1 VSVLIASVFTRPVRP
16 VAPRVTFAEAAEAH
30 LDDVFAYLVYLT
42 GNRGVAEELA
52 AATFERALVRWERF
66 DPRRGSA
73 KTWLCQLARTVTLDH
88 FRAEARR
95 VRRETAY
102 AATEGHEEEEPA
114 VAALSPALER
124 AVRGLSAAD
133 REVIALRVL
142 LELDAAE
149 TARLLGISTT
159 ACTTR
164 LNRALARL
172 ERKVEDELAA

>member
-1 VSVLIASVFTRPVRP
+1 MLTASVFTRPARP
-16 VAPRVTFAEAAEAH
+16 AQPRVSFGEAAEAH

-42 GNRGVAEELA
+42 GNRALAEDLA

-73 KTWLCQLARTVTLDH
+73 KTWLCQLARTVALDH

-95 VRRETAY
+95 QRREIAY
-102 AATEGHEEEEPA
+102 AASEAREEDEPG
-114 VAALSPALER
+114 VAALSPALDR

-142 LELDAAE
+142 LELDASE
-149 TARLLGISTT
+149 TASLLGISTT

>member
-1 VSVLIASVFTRPVRP
+1 MLTASVFTRPARP
-16 VAPRVTFAEAAEAH
+16 AERSPTFVEAAEAH

-42 GNRGVAEELA
+42 GDRTVAEELA
-52 AATFERALVRWERF
+52 AATFERALVRWDRF
-66 DPRRGSA
+66 DPRRGSS
-73 KTWLCQLARTVTLDH
+73 KTWLCQLARTIALDH

-95 VRRETAY
+95 ARREAAY
-102 AATEGHEEEEPA
+102 AAGEERAAAEPA
-114 VAALSPALER
+114 VKALSPALER
-124 AVRGLSAAD
+124 AVRSLSAAD

-172 ERKVEDELAA
+172 ERRVEDELAA

>member
-1 VSVLIASVFTRPVRP
+1 MSVVTASVFSRP
-16 VAPRVTFAEAAEAH
+16 APAAEPHVTFAEAAEAH
-30 LDDVFAYLVYLT
+30 LDDVYGYLVYLT
-42 GNRGVAEELA
+42 GDRAVADDLT

-73 KTWLCQLARTVTLDH
+73 KTWLCQLARTVALDH
-88 FRAEARR
+88 FRAETRR

-102 AATEGHEEEEPA
+102 AAGEEHHDTEPA

-124 AVRGLSAAD
+124 ALRALNAAD

-142 LELDAAE
+142 LEFDAAE
-149 TARLLGISTT
+149 TACLLGISTT
-159 ACTTR
+159 ASTTR